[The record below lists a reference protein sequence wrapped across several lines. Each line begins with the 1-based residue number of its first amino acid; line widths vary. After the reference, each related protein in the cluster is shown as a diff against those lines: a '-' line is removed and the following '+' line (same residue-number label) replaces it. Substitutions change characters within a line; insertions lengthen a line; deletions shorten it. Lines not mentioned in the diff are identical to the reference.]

1 MKLKRITI
9 ISAVSAAAFAMT
21 LGGTAVAGGID
32 DRNCDS
38 FGSFAELEA
47 YVSANPGDPSRLDA
61 DDDGIACEGLYPPG
75 VSLVDSSDDEDG
87 DEDENNDDENNNDDT
102 DEDDNAGD
110 DDTDDAP
117 VATPMEDEAQFTG

>member
-38 FGSFAELEA
+38 FGSIAELEE

-75 VSLVDSSDDEDG
+75 VSLVDSSDD
-87 DEDENNDDENNNDDT
+87 DEDDNEDDNNNDDT
-102 DEDDNAGD
+102 DEDDTDED